1 MNNYR
6 LYYLRD
12 NQDSNIKNYPSDT
25 PVNAGDVIEPGDG
38 NYYYVISRQAL
49 NTCIRITLSKS
60 AESPQEAI
68 LLATQYG
75 DA

>member
-1 MNNYR
+1 MFDYR
-6 LYYLRD
+6 LHYLRD
-12 NQDSNIKNYPSDT
+12 NQDSNIKNYHSDT
-25 PVNAGDVIEPGDG
+25 PASAGDVIEPGDG
-38 NYYYVISRQAL
+38 NYYYVISHQAL
-49 NTCIRITLSKS
+49 KTGIRLTLSKS